1 MTAIAAALP
10 GGMVDVQTHDRDIV
24 VDAQYATKDNFTGA
38 KLPGYCGNRLLLKR
52 DAARRLA
59 RAQKRLERGGEK
71 LRVLDA
77 YRPARA
83 SRAMVRWAERT
94 GREHL
99 LNGFIARRSNHAR
112 GTTVDLTIDGADMG
126 SAYDSFSGRSIT
138 RNASGRALRNRLRLV
153 RAMETE
159 GFRNYSKE
167 WWHFDTPG
175 SNAPR
180 LDAPIPCSD

>member
-1 MTAIAAALP
+1 
-10 GGMVDVQTHDRDIV
+10 MVDVQRFDEGIV
-24 VDAQYATKDNFTGA
+24 VDAHYATKDNFTGA
-38 KLPGYCGNRLLLKR
+38 KLPGYCGNRLLLRR
-52 DAARRLA
+52 DAAERLA
-59 RAQKRLERGGEK
+59 RVQKRLERGGEK

-83 SRAMVRWAERT
+83 TRAMVRWAERT

-112 GTTVDLTIDGADMG
+112 GTTVDLTIDGAEMG
-126 SAYDSFSGRSIT
+126 GSYDSFSDRSRT

-153 RAMETE
+153 RAMEAE
-159 GFRNYSKE
+159 GFRNYAKE

-175 SNAPR
+175 STARR
-180 LDAPIPCSD
+180 LDARIPCSG